1 MRRKNLTLS
10 IEDPKKRRTSQNFF
24 DISMQRSS
32 NYINGLASQTSMM
45 VRTHSKHELKE
56 QKMAKQLSDLSKQQE
71 YDQKKKIKERKEKEE
86 QFYTSILEKRKKE
99 RIDNAKRYRDL
110 MNQSMQS
117 LKIHDEYISQKT
129 QIQSRNNLRWR
140 NNTIKIISER
150 QIQEEKDLKSLEEQ
164 VHHKFQKS

>member
-1 MRRKNLTLS
+1 
-10 IEDPKKRRTSQNFF
+10 
-24 DISMQRSS
+24 
-32 NYINGLASQTSMM
+32 MM
-45 VRTHSKHELKE
+45 VRTHSRHELKE

-117 LKIHDEYISQKT
+117 LKIHDEYIS
-129 QIQSRNNLRWR
+129 
-140 NNTIKIISER
+140 
-150 QIQEEKDLKSLEEQ
+150 
-164 VHHKFQKS
+164 